1 MRILGIDPGLA
12 IVGFGLIEAETGKTQ
27 MLQYGAVTTPAGLPL
42 AARLV
47 QLERDMEELIAQLR
61 PEAIAVEELFFS
73 NNITTGIAV
82 AHARGIILCTAAKS
96 GIPLYEYT
104 PMQVKQAVVGYGLAE
119 KRQVMDMVRRLLKLK
134 AVPRPDDAADAVQ
147 DTVLQAWE
155 SLGQLR
161 QARYFKTWVVR
172 ILLNKCYRI
181 SAQRSLYAHSQL
193 EETLLAGE
201 QPDWDQSLDVASA
214 LQAMGEQDR
223 LLLGLFYFDR
233 LSTREIAQALGLSE
247 SCVRQ
252 RLHRGRKR
260 FQAIYTEKEE
270 LCHEK

>member
-1 MRILGIDPGLA
+1 MDNGEL
-12 IVGFGLIEAETGKTQ
+12 
-27 MLQYGAVTTPAGLPL
+27 
-42 AARLV
+42 RLV
-47 QLERDMEELIAQLR
+47 KLARKGDREAFTQLVVANERMLSR
-61 PEAIAVEELFFS
+61 
-73 NNITTGIAV
+73 V
-82 AHARGIILCTAAKS
+82 AMAT
-96 GIPLYEYT
+96 
-104 PMQVKQAVVGYGLAE
+104 
-119 KRQVMDMVRRLLKLK
+119 LKN
-134 AVPRPDDAADAVQ
+134 PDDAADAVQ
-147 DTVLQAWE
+147 DTVLQTWE

-161 QARYFKTWVVR
+161 QPRYFKTWVVR